1 MYKKSYSV
9 TERMTERLSVSC
21 VFYYFSRY
29 GVGGAAGD
37 AILATLARLQTNR
50 HQHFPHFLKELGMHS
65 GLDILI
71 LSCYDNGEIRQAMQ
85 ELEGRGNRVTFHLL
99 EGGSL

>member
-1 MYKKSYSV
+1 
-9 TERMTERLSVSC
+9 
-21 VFYYFSRY
+21 
-29 GVGGAAGD
+29 
-37 AILATLARLQTNR
+37 
-50 HQHFPHFLKELGMHS
+50 MHS